1 MVAHHEDF
9 KDGLPVFPQKNVI
22 HIKKIQKFGLVVRR
36 ALQDETNR
44 IVKDLDKKI
53 Q

>member
-9 KDGLPVFPQKNVI
+9 KDASPVFPQKNVI
-22 HIKKIQKFGLVVRR
+22 HIKETKKFGLVIHR

-44 IVKDLDKKI
+44 IVKDFDKKL